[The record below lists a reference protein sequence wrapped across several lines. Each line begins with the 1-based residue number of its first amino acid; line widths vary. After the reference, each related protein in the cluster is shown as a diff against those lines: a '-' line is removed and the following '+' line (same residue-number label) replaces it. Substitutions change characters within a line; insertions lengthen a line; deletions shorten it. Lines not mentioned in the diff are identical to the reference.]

1 MRLNPSQILFRLLLS
16 AVVGLPASSSAE
28 GIPDEVFS
36 GDGRTTVDWQQGQ
49 TMARAVAVQPDGKV
63 LLAGSVGTA
72 SNLTDFGI
80 ARLLPDGTLDSDF
93 GNSGGL
99 IVPINELV
107 SGQDDLQ
114 ALALD
119 ASGRIHLL
127 GTAAA
132 SGGAMIP
139 AMARLTAT
147 GDLDTTF
154 GDQGVVR
161 ITTWPWV
168 GQCTTWV
175 AIGHQGGFLFGGMAS
190 PSPTS
195 ARGPFLVRL
204 DADGAV
210 DTAFGDN
217 GWRRVEVGA
226 GHLVGALAVDPAGRI
241 LVASVNSTP
250 TPDEIRIY
258 RFTVGGDLD
267 LTYGGGDGIASATPA
282 ENFSPSSLALDPV
295 DGSLVVGLRNA
306 LEQSTPATG
315 AIARFDATGV
325 FDAGFGWVETTYDE
339 GSTIE
344 EVVVQGDR
352 KIVGVGRINGP
363 GAQLGGLLFV
373 RLLPD
378 GSFDP
383 TFDSNGRIR
392 VEIDLAADEL
402 DGGLGLTLDGGRAL
416 GAGFAR
422 EGGGDLR
429 FAAVRLTTALIFSD
443 GFESGGPSYWSVAVP

>member
-1 MRLNPSQILFRLLLS
+1 M
-16 AVVGLPASSSAE
+16 
-28 GIPDEVFS
+28 
-36 GDGRTTVDWQQGQ
+36 
-49 TMARAVAVQPDGKV
+49 
-63 LLAGSVGTA
+63 
-72 SNLTDFGI
+72 
-80 ARLLPDGTLDSDF
+80 
-93 GNSGGL
+93 
-99 IVPINELV
+99 
-107 SGQDDLQ
+107 
-114 ALALD
+114 
-119 ASGRIHLL
+119 
-127 GTAAA
+127 
-132 SGGAMIP
+132 
-139 AMARLTAT
+139 
-147 GDLDTTF
+147 
-154 GDQGVVR
+154 
-161 ITTWPWV
+161 
-168 GQCTTWV
+168 
-175 AIGHQGGFLFGGMAS
+175 
-190 PSPTS
+190 
-195 ARGPFLVRL
+195 
-204 DADGAV
+204 
-210 DTAFGDN
+210 
-217 GWRRVEVGA
+217 
-226 GHLVGALAVDPAGRI
+226 
-241 LVASVNSTP
+241 
-250 TPDEIRIY
+250 
-258 RFTVGGDLD
+258 
-267 LTYGGGDGIASATPA
+267 
-282 ENFSPSSLALDPV
+282 
-295 DGSLVVGLRNA
+295 VGLRNA